1 MLHPKRVVMAAA
13 AAFLCTV
20 SAAPAG
26 AQAVAVGAGV
36 LSTRGGGVGV
46 AELYVGSPP
55 VRGFNLYGI
64 GSWQTDDAKPTVI
77 LALER
82 PFVVPRQLVLSPAV
96 GLIGFPSENY
106 DPHLVT
112 NLTVITLLPVPR
124 LTFTTILATQ
134 PLDDFSWSIVTKV
147 VVVLW
152 K

>member
-1 MLHPKRVVMAAA
+1 
-13 AAFLCTV
+13 
-20 SAAPAG
+20 
-26 AQAVAVGAGV
+26 
-36 LSTRGGGVGV
+36 V

-64 GSWQTDDAKPTVI
+64 GSWQTADAKPTVI